1 MSQPS
6 DPTEAGRLQLQRAL
20 GQLPTHQPDENL
32 WTRIAHQLAADEAV
46 ARALPQLPTHQPDED
61 LWARIAGQLDQ
72 PASLVAASSPAPA
85 PARTINRML
94 WPAYRVAAGMAAAV
108 LLILATW
115 RQAPIPT
122 STLRETVSV
131 GQDVLPTPAVSAAAA
146 SVADPLAQDGLR
158 FIEAQCSAQPTVC
171 QSADFQS
178 LRTQLAELEA
188 EEQRL
193 VQAIHRLGASPD
205 MVQHQVQVTTLKA
218 TVTRDLIQLL
228 IS

>member
-20 GQLPTHQPDENL
+20 GQLPTHQPDEDL
-32 WTRIAHQLAADEAV
+32 WPRIAHQLAADEAV
-46 ARALPQLPTHQPDED
+46 VRAVPRLPTHQPDED
-61 LWARIAGQLDQ
+61 LWERIAGQLDQ
-72 PASLVAASSPAPA
+72 PAALATASSPAPT
-85 PARTINRML
+85 RTINRTL

-108 LLILATW
+108 LLLLATW
-115 RQAPIPT
+115 RQAPMPT
-122 STLRETVSV
+122 STLHETVSV
-131 GQDVLPTPAVSAAAA
+131 EQDVLPIPAVPAEAA
-146 SVADPLAQDGLR
+146 SMADPLAQDGLR
-158 FIEAQCSAQPTVC
+158 FIEAQCSAQPAVC
-171 QSADFQS
+171 QSTDFQS

-193 VQAIHRLGASPD
+193 AQAIHRLGASPD